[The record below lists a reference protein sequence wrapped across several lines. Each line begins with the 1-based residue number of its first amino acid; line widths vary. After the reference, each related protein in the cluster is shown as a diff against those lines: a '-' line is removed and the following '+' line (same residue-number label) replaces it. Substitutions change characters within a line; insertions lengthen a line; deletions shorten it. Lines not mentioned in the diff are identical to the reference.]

1 MSCADYVIHSPYLVV
16 VVGAVTFKEFGAWL
30 KDYESKHG
38 MAGAV
43 DSKTSVS
50 SDTSRLS
57 RRLKKAKKMAKMGK
71 NEILQLNHA
80 G

>member
-1 MSCADYVIHSPYLVV
+1 M

-30 KDYESKHG
+30 KDYESNG